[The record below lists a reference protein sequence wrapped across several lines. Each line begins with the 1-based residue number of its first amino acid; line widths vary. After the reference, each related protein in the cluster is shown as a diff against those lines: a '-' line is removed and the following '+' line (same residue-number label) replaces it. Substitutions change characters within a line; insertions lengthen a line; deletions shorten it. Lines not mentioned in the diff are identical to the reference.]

1 MADGSVCKCV
11 YMRVRVPAVVAWGG
25 ESVGEMDLDVQCAV
39 WHWRGRLCV
48 CVLMLAHVH
57 VLAPGLSAWSA
68 RAYVG
73 ATRVAPAGS
82 RVPCMYHPCKR
93 DSLDVVCGPLLWL

>member
-1 MADGSVCKCV
+1 MADGRVCKCV

-57 VLAPGLSAWSA
+57 VVWRPASRPGLLVRMWGP
-68 RAYVG
+68 RVWPQQGREFRYV
-73 ATRVAPAGS
+73 S
-82 RVPCMYHPCKR
+82 SM
-93 DSLDVVCGPLLWL
+93 